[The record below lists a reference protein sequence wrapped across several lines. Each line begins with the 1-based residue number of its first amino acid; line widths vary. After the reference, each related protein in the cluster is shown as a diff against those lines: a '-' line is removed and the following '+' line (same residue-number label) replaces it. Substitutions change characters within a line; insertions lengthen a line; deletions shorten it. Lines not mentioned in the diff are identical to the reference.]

1 MASFDF
7 GSVTDYKFALASDVT
22 ANGNTVAID
31 TAGFEGVAFVTSVGT
46 SNLNAAAGQTIAVS
60 FLESDDTNISNATA
74 VDSGRVVSN
83 DVVNASNT
91 AFQASVV
98 PTKRYLFG
106 SLTISDANVSA
117 NVHCLGALGFPHNAP
132 TT

>member
-7 GSVTDYKFALASDVT
+7 GSVSDYKFALASDVT
-22 ANGNTVAID
+22 ANTNTASVD

-46 SNLNAAAGQTIAVS
+46 SNLNADAGRTISVS
-60 FLESDDTNISNATA
+60 FLESDTDNISNAVA
-74 VDSGRVVSN
+74 VDAGRVVSN
-83 DVVNASNT
+83 DAVNASNT

-106 SLTISDANVSA
+106 QLTISADLTA
-117 NVHCLGALGFPHNAP
+117 NVHCIGALGYPHTAP
-132 TT
+132 TS

>member
-7 GSVTDYKFALASDVT
+7 GSVSDYKFALASNVT
-22 ANGNTVAID
+22 ANTNTSAID

-46 SNLNAAAGQTIAVS
+46 SNLNADATRTISVS
-60 FLESDDTNISNATA
+60 FLESDDSNISNATA

-83 DVVNASNT
+83 DVINASNT

-106 SLTISDANVSA
+106 TLTISGDLTAD
-117 NVHCLGALGFPHNAP
+117 VHCLGALGFPHNAP

>member
-7 GSVTDYKFALASDVT
+7 GSVSDYKFALASNVT
-22 ANGNTVAID
+22 ANTNSTGID

-46 SNLNAAAGQTIAVS
+46 SNLNADAGRTISVS
-60 FLESDDTNISNATA
+60 FLESADSNISNATA
-74 VDSGRVVSN
+74 VDSARVVSN

-98 PTKRYLFG
+98 PTKQYLFG
-106 SLTISDANVSA
+106 QLTISADLTA
-117 NVHCLGALGFPHNAP
+117 NVHCVGALGFPHNAP

>member
-22 ANGNTVAID
+22 ANTNSAGID

-46 SNLNAAAGQTIAVS
+46 SNLNADAGRTISVS
-60 FLESDDTNISNATA
+60 FLESADTNISNATA

-106 SLTISDANVSA
+106 QLTISADLTA
-117 NVHCLGALGFPHNAP
+117 NVHCVGALGFPHNAP

>member
-7 GSVTDYKFALASDVT
+7 GSVSDYKFALASDVT
-22 ANGNTVAID
+22 ANTNAASVD

-46 SNLNAAAGQTIAVS
+46 SNLNADAGRTISVS
-60 FLESDDTNISNATA
+60 FLESDTDNISNAVA
-74 VDSGRVVSN
+74 VDAGRVVSN

-106 SLTISDANVSA
+106 QLTISADLTA
-117 NVHCLGALGFPHNAP
+117 NVHCIGALGYPHTAP
-132 TT
+132 TS